1 LDESEAYFDL
11 TTVLEK
17 GFFAAKKMYGITF
30 KERKICQSITDDV
43 WLTKCL
49 ITTENQWQSTT

>member
-1 LDESEAYFDL
+1 VKPYL

-30 KERKICQSITDDV
+30 KARQICQSSPDV
-43 WLTKCL
+43 VAYECW
-49 ITTENQWQSTT
+49 